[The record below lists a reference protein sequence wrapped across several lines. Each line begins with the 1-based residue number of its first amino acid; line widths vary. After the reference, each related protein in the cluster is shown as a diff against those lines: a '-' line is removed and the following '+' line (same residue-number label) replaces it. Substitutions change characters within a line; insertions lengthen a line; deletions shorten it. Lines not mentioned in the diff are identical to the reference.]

1 MPSVIDLHA
10 HTTASDGDDHPAE
23 LIQHALTA
31 GIDVLALTDHDT
43 MSGLGHAAEA
53 VTGSGMVLL
62 PGIELSAQVIDEE
75 PGSIPRSV
83 HLLGYGVDPDNAALS
98 QEMEKIRSHR
108 DDRLRLMVEKLA
120 VDYELTWQEVS
131 DAISPGATPGRPHI
145 AQVLIDK
152 GYFPDTSAAF
162 AGPLRAEGPYHV
174 PHYAPRLHRAM
185 GVIVEA
191 GGVPVLA
198 HPYTGARSGA
208 VRHDQPLEQILAGYQ
223 VFVEA
228 GLAGVEIDHREN
240 TDEGKEVLRAVAA
253 EFSLIVTGSSDY
265 HGTRKPNA
273 LAENTTDPSQLE
285 RILEAA
291 TGLSPIS

>member
-1 MPSVIDLHA
+1 VPSVIDLHA

-23 LIQHALTA
+23 LIQRALSA

-43 MSGLGHAAEA
+43 MSGLREAAEA
-53 VTGSGMVLL
+53 VAGSGMLLL

-83 HLLGYGVDPDNAALS
+83 HLLGYGVDPENVVLAH
-98 QEMEKIRSHR
+98 EMETIRSHR

-120 VDYELTWQEVS
+120 VDFELTWQEVS

-174 PHYAPRLHRAM
+174 PHYAPRLHRAVR
-185 GVIVEA
+185 VIAEA

-198 HPYTGARSGA
+198 HPFTDARSGA
-208 VRHDQPLEQILAGYQ
+208 IRHDQPLDRVLAGYQ

-228 GLAGVEIDHREN
+228 GLAGLEINHREN
-240 TDEGKEVLRAVAA
+240 TEEGKEVLRAVAA
-253 EFSLIVTGSSDY
+253 EFSLVVTGSSDY

-291 TGLSPIS
+291 TGGSPIS

>member
-1 MPSVIDLHA
+1 
-10 HTTASDGDDHPAE
+10 
-23 LIQHALTA
+23 
-31 GIDVLALTDHDT
+31 
-43 MSGLGHAAEA
+43 
-53 VTGSGMVLL
+53 
-62 PGIELSAQVIDEE
+62 
-75 PGSIPRSV
+75 
-83 HLLGYGVDPDNAALS
+83 
-98 QEMEKIRSHR
+98 
-108 DDRLRLMVEKLA
+108 
-120 VDYELTWQEVS
+120 
-131 DAISPGATPGRPHI
+131 
-145 AQVLIDK
+145 
-152 GYFPDTSAAF
+152 
-162 AGPLRAEGPYHV
+162 
-174 PHYAPRLHRAM
+174 M

-273 LAENTTDPSQLE
+273 LAENTTDPSQLA

>member
-1 MPSVIDLHA
+1 VPSVIDLHA

-23 LIQHALTA
+23 LIQRALSA

-43 MSGLGHAAEA
+43 MSGLREAAEA
-53 VTGSGMVLL
+53 VAGSGMLLL

-83 HLLGYGVDPDNAALS
+83 HLLGYGVDPENVVLAH
-98 QEMEKIRSHR
+98 EMETIRSHR

-120 VDYELTWQEVS
+120 VDFELTWQEVS

-174 PHYAPRLHRAM
+174 PHYAPRLHRAVR
-185 GVIVEA
+185 VIAEA

-198 HPYTGARSGA
+198 HPFTDARSGA
-208 VRHDQPLEQILAGYQ
+208 IRHDQPLDRVLAGYQ

-228 GLAGVEIDHREN
+228 GLAGLEINHREN
-240 TDEGKEVLRAVAA
+240 TEEGKEVLRAVAA

-291 TGLSPIS
+291 TGGSPIS

>member
-1 MPSVIDLHA
+1 VPSVIDLHA
-10 HTTASDGDDHPAE
+10 HTTASDGDDRPAE
-23 LIQHALTA
+23 LIQQALTA

-43 MSGLGHAAEA
+43 MSGLREAADA
-53 VTGSGMVLL
+53 VAGSGMLLL

-83 HLLGYGVDPDNAALS
+83 HLLGYGVDPENVVLA
-98 QEMEKIRSHR
+98 QEMETIRSHR

-120 VDYELTWQEVS
+120 VDFELTWQEVS
-131 DAISPGATPGRPHI
+131 DAIAPGATPGRPHI
-145 AQVLIDK
+145 AQVLINK
-152 GYFPDTSAAF
+152 GYFSDTSAAF

-174 PHYAPRLHRAM
+174 PHYAPRLHRAVR
-185 GVIVEA
+185 VIAEA

-198 HPYTGARSGA
+198 HPFTDARSGA
-208 VRHDQPLEQILAGYQ
+208 IRHDQPLERVLEGYR

-228 GLAGVEIDHREN
+228 GLAGLEIDHREN
-240 TDEGKEVLRAVAA
+240 SEEGKEVLRAVAA

-265 HGTRKPNA
+265 HGTRKPNQ
-273 LAENTTDPSQLE
+273 LGENQTDPSQLE

-291 TGLSPIS
+291 TGLAPIS

>member
-23 LIQHALTA
+23 LIQRALSA

-43 MSGLGHAAEA
+43 MSGLREAAEA
-53 VTGSGMVLL
+53 VAGSGMLLL

-83 HLLGYGVDPDNAALS
+83 HLLGYGVDPENVVLAH
-98 QEMEKIRSHR
+98 EMETIRSHR

-120 VDYELTWQEVS
+120 VDFELTWQEVS

-174 PHYAPRLHRAM
+174 PHYAPRLHRAVR
-185 GVIVEA
+185 VIAEA

-198 HPYTGARSGA
+198 HPFTDARSGA
-208 VRHDQPLEQILAGYQ
+208 IRHDQPLDRVLAGYQ

-228 GLAGVEIDHREN
+228 GLAGLEINHREN
-240 TDEGKEVLRAVAA
+240 TEEGKEVLRAVAA

-291 TGLSPIS
+291 TGGSPIS